1 MWYEIIA
8 SGVVTD
14 GAGWLVNY
22 GRARAQS
29 RTFLLLWFS
38 YLTFTM
44 SVSTSAA
51 EGWLCVVH
59 CVLRFFFFFCLAVK
73 GYLQLISNLS
83 NKTECIKKKNLTYNL
98 LFRYCHNR
106 AFFFQMKSQ
115 CAKRQTNSMHCN
127 KEIKRE
133 WQWAAGEWEK
143 SVLDSHQRYFKR
155 PPCQNTPQM
164 KSH

>member
-1 MWYEIIA
+1 MVLVDWL
-8 SGVVTD
+8 TM
-14 GAGWLVNY
+14 AGPELSQGHFYCSDFLISPSQCQSVLVLQ
-22 GRARAQS
+22 RDD
-29 RTFLLLWFS
+29 F
-38 YLTFTM
+38 
-44 SVSTSAA
+44 VSFIVF
-51 EGWLCVVH
+51 CV
-59 CVLRFFFFFCLAVK
+59 FFFFCLAVK

-106 AFFFQMKSQ
+106 AFFFLMKSQ

>member
-1 MWYEIIA
+1 MVLVDWL
-8 SGVVTD
+8 TM
-14 GAGWLVNY
+14 AGPELSQGHFYCSDFLISPSQCQSVLVLQ
-22 GRARAQS
+22 RDD
-29 RTFLLLWFS
+29 F
-38 YLTFTM
+38 
-44 SVSTSAA
+44 VSFIVF
-51 EGWLCVVH
+51 CV
-59 CVLRFFFFFCLAVK
+59 FFFFCLAVK
-73 GYLQLISNLS
+73 GYLQLISNHS